1 MVPTTLCVLFTALRS
16 LGAGV
21 TGEKLLFCKS
31 EIMELWNISKH
42 KPVVVEEEAED
53 ILYVVDLWFSF
64 QTKF

>member
-1 MVPTTLCVLFTALRS
+1 
-16 LGAGV
+16 
-21 TGEKLLFCKS
+21 
-31 EIMELWNISKH
+31 MELRNISKH